1 MRIRDLWELTR
12 REVENVR
19 ERGGRVVFTNGV
31 FDIIH
36 PGHAEVL
43 KQARSLGDML
53 IVGINTDESVRRLKG
68 NLRPILTLE
77 ERMSIISSIRYVDAV
92 VPFEE
97 DTPYRLIEFLRPH
110 VLVKGGDYRPE
121 EVVGRDIVEEVVII
135 PLKEGIS
142 TSRIIERIRQ
152 RYCRAE

>member
-36 PGHAEVL
+36 PGHVEVL

>member
-36 PGHAEVL
+36 PGHVEVL

-142 TSRIIERIRQ
+142 TSRIIERIRK